1 MYLKRFLEET
11 NNIKNKDSK
20 TIINETTKG
29 TLVGSAIGAGIGL
42 FIGFSRKKNLLL
54 SAFVGSLVGGV
65 TTNIFLNI
73 KPKN

>member
-1 MYLKRFLEET
+1 MYLKRFLDET

-29 TLVGSAIGAGIGL
+29 TLVGSAIGAGLGL